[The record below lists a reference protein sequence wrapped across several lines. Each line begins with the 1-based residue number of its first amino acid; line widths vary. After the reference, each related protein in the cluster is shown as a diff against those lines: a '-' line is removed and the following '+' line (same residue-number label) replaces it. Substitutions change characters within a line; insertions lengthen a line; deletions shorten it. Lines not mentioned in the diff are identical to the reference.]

1 MVGVETCPVRNKL
14 ELGSFLNPFLKSG
27 LNLNLPLGPDIL
39 DDHLPL
45 EVEFHELESEEV
57 RIVGA
62 SPAEVSQLQ
71 LSSVDE
77 VDDGA
82 ETLLANLLH
91 QHLVLAVLLHVATLI
106 TMNYEMRT
114 EIQK

>member
-1 MVGVETCPVRNKL
+1 ME
-14 ELGSFLNPFLKSG
+14 
-27 LNLNLPLGPDIL
+27 I
-39 DDHLPL
+39 
-45 EVEFHELESEEV
+45 EEV

-91 QHLVLAVLLHVATLI
+91 QHLVLAVLLQVAILVI
-106 TMNYEMRT
+106 MNYEMRT
-114 EIQK
+114 EIEK